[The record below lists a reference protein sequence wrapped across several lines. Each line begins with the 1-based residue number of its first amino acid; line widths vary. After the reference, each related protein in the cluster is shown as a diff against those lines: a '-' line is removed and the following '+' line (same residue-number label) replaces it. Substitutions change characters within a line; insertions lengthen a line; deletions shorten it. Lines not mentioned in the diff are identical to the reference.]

1 MYQFGKSLGKVVVNT
16 LLSGKTVGTL
26 FQGTS
31 SLMGD
36 SYLMTIKG
44 TSETKMG
51 SIEKDNKIWYLTFE
65 SGKSGLEF

>member
-26 FQGTS
+26 LQGTS

-36 SYLMTIKG
+36 SYLMTLKG

>member
-1 MYQFGKSLGKVVVNT
+1 
-16 LLSGKTVGTL
+16 
-26 FQGTS
+26 
-31 SLMGD
+31 MGD

-51 SIEKDNKIWYLTFE
+51 SIEKDNIIWYLTFE